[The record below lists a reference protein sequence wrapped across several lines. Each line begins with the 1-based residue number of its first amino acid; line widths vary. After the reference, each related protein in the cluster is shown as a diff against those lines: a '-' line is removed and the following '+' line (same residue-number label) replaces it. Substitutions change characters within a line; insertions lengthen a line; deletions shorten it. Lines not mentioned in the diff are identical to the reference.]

1 MAGPAPVAVWIV
13 LPLAFITAIAVAA
26 AVFFAGWD
34 LLGARDKPEHRI
46 DSKTLFDLVKLSFG
60 VVAGAG
66 APR

>member
-1 MAGPAPVAVWIV
+1 MAVWIV
-13 LPLAFITAIAVAA
+13 LPLVFITAIAIAA

-34 LLGARDKPEHRI
+34 LLGARELKPEHRV